1 MIRQRKLFVS
11 FLLTLLLIISQ
22 NAWAKPGEPVFKKL
36 ENGLTVIIEEEHTAP
51 VVSVQMWVRV
61 GSADET
67 DKEAGISHVFEHM
80 LFKGTA
86 RKKVGEIAQIIESVG
101 GDINAYTSF
110 DKTVYHLTV
119 PSRHFSTGLDI
130 ISDAIQRSSFDPAE
144 LEKELQVVLEEIR
157 MNEDSPGRKLYKTLL
172 SEAYTRHPYGRPVIG
187 YVNTVESFTR
197 EQILGFFNRWYIP
210 NNMTLVIAGDVDAEA
225 ALEAVKKE
233 FKGFRKKTDPH
244 KKRPVEPRQ
253 KEIRTGVLGQKV
265 QAAHLGLAFHIPKIK
280 DEDTYSLDVLS
291 LILGGGESSRL
302 YRKLK
307 IDASLVH
314 GISSYTMSMKDPGL
328 MLITA
333 NLEAKNAASVVSG
346 AVREIRRLEYEGP
359 DLEELE
365 RAKFN
370 LESDFI
376 YSRET
381 MDGIASKLGYFDTTL
396 GDINYE
402 KKYLEGIRKVS
413 SGDIKRVAGKY
424 LLTSAL
430 SAAVIL
436 PEEEKTLVT
445 GPVLVGAA
453 EEADKEARAVFAGKK
468 TDAGV
473 VKVRL
478 DNGITLIVKEAHANP
493 TVAFYATFPGGL
505 RFEDARTNGAGNFTA
520 AMLTMGTGKH
530 SREGLARET
539 EEMAASIG
547 GFSGWNST
555 GVSGKFLSRFFDK
568 GLDLTAEVIMTP
580 TFPDEEIERLRK
592 DTLAGIKRLE
602 DNLPAYTFKLLYRS
616 LYEKHPYGMPSSG
629 SVETVSA
636 LKRDDLVKHYSE
648 FFVPSRMVLVIVGD
662 INSDYAIEKVKAAF
676 KDFKGDSVPLPSPP
690 AEVRQTG
697 IRETGGVK
705 EKEQTHIGIGF
716 LGTTIGDAD
725 SYALKVM
732 TEVLSGQGGRLFV
745 NLRDKKSLAY
755 SVAAFSKDGA
765 DPGMVG
771 AYIGCAPSKKD
782 EAIAGI
788 FKELE
793 EISTVAVTDSELKR
807 AKMSLIG
814 GYEIGLQ
821 EVGSQAADMANNELY
836 GLGYD
841 FHKVYPGKIEA
852 VTKDDILRVAKKYL
866 TLDAY
871 TISVVGPNGATG
883 QQGK

>member
-11 FLLTLLLIISQ
+11 FLLTLLFIISQ
-22 NAWAKPGEPVFKKL
+22 NAWAKPGEPVLTKL
-36 ENGLTVIIEEEHTAP
+36 DNGLTVIIEEEHTAP
-51 VVSVQMWVRV
+51 VVSVQMWVKT

-86 RKKVGEIAQIIESVG
+86 RKKVGEIAQIVESVG

-119 PSRHFSTGLDI
+119 PSRHFPTGLDI
-130 ISDAIQRSSFDPAE
+130 ISDAIQRSSFDPVE
-144 LEKELQVVLEEIR
+144 LKKELQVVLEEIR
-157 MNEDSPGRKLYKTLL
+157 MNEDSPGRNLYKSLF
-172 SEAYTRHPYGRPVIG
+172 SKAYAEHPYGRPVIG

-197 EQILGFFNRWYIP
+197 GQILDFFLKWYIP
-210 NNMTLVIAGDVDAEA
+210 NNMTLVIAGDVDAAA
-225 ALEAVKKE
+225 ALAAVKKE
-233 FKGFRKKTDPH
+233 FKDFRKKKDPH

-253 KEIRTGVLGQKV
+253 KEIRTEVRASKV
-265 QAAHLGLAFHIPKIK
+265 QAAHLGFAFHIPEIK

-302 YRKLK
+302 YKKLK
-307 IDASLVH
+307 IDDSLVH

-333 NLEAKNAASVVSG
+333 NLDAKNTASAVTG
-346 AVREIRRLEYEGP
+346 TVREIRKLEYEGP

-365 RAKFN
+365 KAKFN

-402 KKYLEGIRKVS
+402 KKYLDGIRKVS
-413 SGDIKRVAGKY
+413 SDDIKRVAGKY
-424 LLTSAL
+424 LKTSAF
-430 SAAVIL
+430 SATVIL

-445 GPVLVGAA
+445 DSLIMTAA
-453 EEADKEARAVFAGKK
+453 QEADAAARKDFLGKK
-468 TDAGV
+468 TGADT

-493 TVAFYATFPGGL
+493 TVAFYAAFPGGL

-520 AMLTMGTGKH
+520 GMLTMGTKKH
-530 SREGLARET
+530 SREELARET
-539 EEMAASIG
+539 EEMAAAIG

-568 GLDLTAEVIMTP
+568 GLGMLAEVVMTP
-580 TFPDEEIERLRK
+580 TFPEDEIERLRK
-592 DTLAGIKRLE
+592 DILAGIKRQE

-629 SVETVSA
+629 SAETVSA
-636 LKRDDLVKHYSE
+636 LKRDDLVKHYE
-648 FFVPSRMVLVIVGD
+648 NFFVPDRMVLTIVGD
-662 INSDYAIEKVKAAF
+662 INRDYAVEKVKAAF
-676 KDFKGDSVPLPSPP
+676 KDFNRPATPLPATPV
-690 AEVRQTG
+690 EERQTK
-697 IRETGGVK
+697 IRETGAVK

-716 LGTTIGDAD
+716 PGTTIGSPD

-755 SVAAFSKDGA
+755 SVSAFSKEGA
-765 DPGMVG
+765 DAGIIG
-771 AYIGCAPSKKD
+771 AYIGCAPSKKE
-782 EAIAGI
+782 EAVAGI
-788 FKELE
+788 FNELN
-793 EISTVAVTDSELKR
+793 EISTVRVTDGELKR

-821 EVGSQAADMANNELY
+821 EVSSQASDMANSELY

-841 FHKVYPGKIEA
+841 FHTVYPEKIDA
-852 VTKDDILRVAKKYL
+852 VTADDVLRAAKKYL

-871 TISVVGPNGATG
+871 TISVVGPNGPPAPE
-883 QQGK
+883 GK